1 MYTNY
6 IHASN
11 WEKSCQPNFSP
22 ILVLS
27 FSHIYS
33 VSPSNEL
40 YSACTCTCV
49 CVCVCIDSSLHA
61 LSMSSLVDSLAS
73 VGISR
78 LRALP
83 ASRFY
88 YFYFFFFVNLFLSYI
103 FFSLRASLYLSLF
116 LPILFISKS
125 GAPVH
130 VRIFSCSFT
139 PLKRPPRDIQK
150 MYKLIYFYLVSVI
163 VTTIFLVVVLPFFFF
178 SSIKKKNFS
187 LPPPS
192 LPFNFYLYNH
202 FSFFLIL

>member
-1 MYTNY
+1 MPTEFFTYTRPLFLT
-6 IHASN
+6 HT
-11 WEKSCQPNFSP
+11 
-22 ILVLS
+22 LS
-27 FSHIYS
+27 LPLTNSTLRVRVRVY
-33 VSPSNEL
+33 
-40 YSACTCTCV
+40 
-49 CVCVCIDSSLHA
+49 VCVCIDSSLHA

-163 VTTIFLVVVLPFFFF
+163 VTTIFLPSCRRPSFLFFF
-178 SSIKKKNFS
+178 
-187 LPPPS
+187 LD
-192 LPFNFYLYNH
+192 
-202 FSFFLIL
+202 

>member
-49 CVCVCIDSSLHA
+49 CVCIDSSLHA

-73 VGISR
+73 LVYRGFARYQPVVSII
-78 LRALP
+78 
-83 ASRFY
+83 FT
-88 YFYFFFFVNLFLSYI
+88 
-103 FFSLRASLYLSLF
+103 FFSLS
-116 LPILFISKS
+116 I
-125 GAPVH
+125 
-130 VRIFSCSFT
+130 C
-139 PLKRPPRDIQK
+139 
-150 MYKLIYFYLVSVI
+150 FYR
-163 VTTIFLVVVLPFFFF
+163 TFFFPFVPF
-178 SSIKKKNFS
+178 SIYPSFS
-187 LPPPS
+187 
-192 LPFNFYLYNH
+192 PFYSFRNQVH
-202 FSFFLIL
+202 RCTCGFSRARLHRLSVRPETYRKCIN

>member
-40 YSACTCTCV
+40 YSACTCT

-103 FFSLRASLYLSLF
+103 FFPFVPLSIYPSFSPFYSFRNQVHRCTCGFSRARLHRLS
-116 LPILFISKS
+116 
-125 GAPVH
+125 
-130 VRIFSCSFT
+130 VRPETYRKCI
-139 PLKRPPRDIQK
+139 
-150 MYKLIYFYLVSVI
+150 
-163 VTTIFLVVVLPFFFF
+163 
-178 SSIKKKNFS
+178 N
-187 LPPPS
+187 
-192 LPFNFYLYNH
+192 
-202 FSFFLIL
+202 

>member
-163 VTTIFLVVVLPFFFF
+163 VTTIFLPSCRRPSFLFFF
-178 SSIKKKNFS
+178 
-187 LPPPS
+187 LD
-192 LPFNFYLYNH
+192 
-202 FSFFLIL
+202 